1 MTRPREGA
9 GGSAGPTPE
18 LEVELPVRFGGT
30 FLPGANAAEAG
41 EPLTQMRG
49 VISVVRV
56 IDSALTER
64 SIDVIERSDDTCS

>member
-1 MTRPREGA
+1 
-9 GGSAGPTPE
+9 
-18 LEVELPVRFGGT
+18 VRFGGT

-64 SIDVIERSDDTCS
+64 SIDVIERSDDDREI